1 MQLQGKKVIALGER
15 DGVQGSAIA
24 ACARSAGAE
33 VVLETTYCFV
43 GTAAGA
49 LDLEGQE
56 DIKRVAERYNPN
68 DLVVLL
74 GTPNA
79 ESSRLYALTVTEGDP
94 SWAGALAGVSL
105 GLPVYHVLEEPV
117 KSQVAPEVY
126 ETQVALMEMVLE
138 AEEIA
143 HAVQD
148 VRTSTG
154 PRA

>member
-1 MQLQGKKVIALGER
+1 
-15 DGVQGSAIA
+15 
-24 ACARSAGAE
+24 
-33 VVLETTYCFV
+33 
-43 GTAAGA
+43 
-49 LDLEGQE
+49 
-56 DIKRVAERYNPN
+56 VAEQYNPN
-68 DLVVLL
+68 ELVVLL

-117 KSQVAPEVY
+117 QSQVAPEVY
-126 ETQVALMEMVLE
+126 EEQVALMAMVLE
-138 AEEIA
+138 TGEIA

-148 VRTSTG
+148 VRASTG

>member
-1 MQLQGKKVIALGER
+1 M
-15 DGVQGSAIA
+15 
-24 ACARSAGAE
+24 
-33 VVLETTYCFV
+33 
-43 GTAAGA
+43 
-49 LDLEGQE
+49 
-56 DIKRVAERYNPN
+56 AERYNAHE
-68 DLVVLL
+68 LVVLL

-126 ETQVALMEMVLE
+126 EEQVALMEMVLE
-138 AEEIA
+138 AGDIA
-143 HAVQD
+143 SAVQE
-148 VRTSTG
+148 VRASTG